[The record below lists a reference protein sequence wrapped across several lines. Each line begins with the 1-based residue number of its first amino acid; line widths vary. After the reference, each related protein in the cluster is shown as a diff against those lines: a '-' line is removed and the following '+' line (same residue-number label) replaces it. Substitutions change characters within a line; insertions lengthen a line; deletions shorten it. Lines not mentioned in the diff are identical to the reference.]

1 LVITR
6 EEWAEKVLKPVGV
19 NDRFIFEIPCKLPD
33 ITSLN
38 IEEAILNE
46 LKERIVHGIN
56 LLRNAIN
63 EYNTTKDME
72 KSVDYV
78 RRATDL
84 LHNIPNRDALYGI
97 YGRYLIE
104 KSATG
109 SGNISEDLMKEIFNI
124 IDSLFNISSK
134 GPHET
139 TRKGER
145 MEYHPKYEDAD
156 VLLGVVSFVYY
167 FLSKKFERWLTIAK
181 S

>member
-1 LVITR
+1 MCIR
-6 EEWAEKVLKPVGV
+6 
-19 NDRFIFEIPCKLPD
+19 DRD
-33 ITSLN
+33 
-38 IEEAILNE
+38 
-46 LKERIVHGIN
+46 RIVQGVK
-56 LLRNAIN
+56 LLRKAIV
-63 EYNTTKDME
+63 EYNTTKDVE

-84 LHNIPNRDALYGI
+84 LHNIPNRNALYGI
-97 YGRYLIE
+97 YGRYLIG

-109 SGNISEDLMKEIFNI
+109 SDNISEDLMKGIFSI

-145 MEYHPKYEDAD
+145 MEYYPKYEDAD
-156 VLLGVVSFVYY
+156 VLLGLVSFVYY
-167 FLSKKFERWLTIAK
+167 FLSRKFERWLTVAK